1 MIVTFLRA
9 TVTVAFRRRY
19 YTGAAEGKTS
29 QQNIYKLQI
38 NGQKTE
44 RTSVECLTCSQP
56 PTRVAAD
63 LPEPE
68 KLVSSNER
76 QVPSRVVHPNSTC
89 RYSNAYLS
97 PSLEFYVH
105 ECRGPTVPYVEVRSL
120 PTNRLVKLLQ
130 TNQQLR
136 AESIDKAFPRLMQLR
151 VPLHDDNPPGKRNK
165 PEFVTV
171 ELYLPPGFKEEE
183 NTIYPLLVWT

>member
-1 MIVTFLRA
+1 MNCLLY
-9 TVTVAFRRRY
+9 RY

-38 NGQKTE
+38 NGQKTD
-44 RTSVECLTCSQP
+44 RTSVECMTCS
-56 PTRVAAD
+56 RMSKVASD

-68 KLVSSNER
+68 RLVSD
-76 QVPSRVVHPNSTC
+76 PPHPLPTKVAHANSSC

-105 ECRGPTVPYVEVRSL
+105 ECLGPLVPYVEVRSL
-120 PTNRLVKLLQ
+120 PTNRLVKSLQ
-130 TNQQLR
+130 HNQQLR
-136 AESIDKAFPRLMQLR
+136 SDSMDKAFPRLMQLK
-151 VPLHDDNPPGKRNK
+151 VPLHGDNPPGKRNR
-165 PEFVTV
+165 PDFVTV
-171 ELYLPPGFKEEE
+171 ELYLPPGLREDD